1 MGIQQ
6 YRLEYDIAG
15 FHQYFIEHYDTR
27 DDVEIRI
34 AVIKDTFQVID
45 YRVLDTE
52 TGQVLEEL

>member
-6 YRLEYDIAG
+6 FRLEYDIAG
-15 FHQYFIEHYDTR
+15 FDQYFSEHYDTR

-52 TGQVLEEL
+52 TGQVLEDL